1 MAKPVSEETFLEAL
15 KDVDAQHFPLE
26 DAVTEHLETD
36 PPIPD
41 DVPTLKRLPAGV
53 VSKQN
58 FWGHPEAHPVV
69 MHTLLSTAYGEEW
82 LAWEAETFERRI
94 GEDFPGVSLIPLNL
108 SKIQAVRTL
117 LTVDAFWE
125 RWEIFLA
132 CCMPFNDEFPDFVT
146 MQVPTVAQVLVACMI
161 AGHVRLAAHPE
172 WSEELRTYVSAVYA
186 HDGIWLPLPPANFV
200 TLVPPEG
207 LDRADLRKRC
217 DEILHAGRPVDITTP
232 AGVQVNRIVAALHYL
247 DENRA
252 QLTHQLG
259 LFHV

>member
-15 KDVDAQHFPLE
+15 KDAGAEHFPLE
-26 DAVTEHLETD
+26 DAVTEHVETT
-36 PPIPD
+36 PPFPD
-41 DVPTLKRLPAGV
+41 DVPTLKRLPVGA

-69 MHTLLSTAYGEEW
+69 IHTLLSTAYGEEW
-82 LAWEAETFERRI
+82 LGWEAETFEPRI
-94 GEDFPGVSLIPLNL
+94 TEDFPGVALIPLNL

-125 RWEIFLA
+125 RWEVFLA
-132 CCMPFNDEFPDFVT
+132 CCMPLNDEFPDFSV

-161 AGHVRLAAHPE
+161 AGHVRLAAHPA
-172 WSEELRTYVSAVYA
+172 WSEEIKAYVGAVYV
-186 HDGIWLPLPPANFV
+186 HDGIWRAIPPADFV
-200 TLVPPEG
+200 TIAQPEG
-207 LDRADLRKRC
+207 GDPRVPLERMRSALD
-217 DEILHAGRPVDITTP
+217 
-232 AGVQVNRIVAALHYL
+232 YL
-247 DENRA
+247 NENRT